1 MAQGEKM
8 NPCKQRFEEYL
19 AARFPDSPKLI
30 GSFEHY
36 HQLLSAANRKV
47 NLVSRNLAPD
57 RYWVQHFLDSLLAL
71 ECLDLI
77 DKTVLD
83 FGSGGGLPGIPLKL
97 AVPQFNLVLLDS
109 VQKKTRLLQEFV
121 SELNLAKTTVEASR
135 LEDCA
140 FLARRPSFDYIL
152 CRAVALEERYV
163 PPLRRLLKPSGM
175 VIFYKAQKLD
185 DLEKLQYETLWES
198 TDADLGTRR
207 LLGIRQ
213 KNLMMR

>member
-1 MAQGEKM
+1 M
-8 NPCKQRFEEYL
+8 NQQKQVFEDYL
-19 AARFPDSPKLI
+19 TSRDFERIPHLI
-30 GSFEHY
+30 GVFEHY
-36 HQLLSAANRKV
+36 QKLLSDSNKVV
-47 NLVSRNLAPD
+47 NLISRRMPVEN
-57 RYWVQHFLDSLLAL
+57 YWLQHFLDSLLAL

-135 LEDCA
+135 LEDYA

-185 DLEKLQYETLWES
+185 DLEKLQYEALWES